1 MKAAVI
7 DRYGPPEVVE
17 IRDVPQPRPSPRQI
31 LVRVE
36 ATTVD
41 TADARIRGARFPR
54 GFALPAR
61 LAFGVRRP
69 RRPILGTSFAGAV
82 VEVGS
87 AVEGVAVGDRVAGM
101 SGFRLGCHAELV
113 AVPATKVAHIPD
125 AVSSPDAAGV
135 IFGGTTALFFLR
147 VCKILP
153 AQPGPAPR
161 VLVIGG
167 TGAVGVQAIQLARAS
182 GATVRAVAGHGRAAL
197 LAGLGSDH
205 LDHSRDELFDGSRYD
220 AVLDTVG
227 LLDARSARRL
237 LTDDGHAALI
247 AADLPQ
253 TLRARGR
260 VHTGT
265 ASERAEDVAHLL
277 ALLADQTVR
286 VVGDRLGF
294 DQIVEA
300 HRRVDSGHKTGSLVL
315 TW

>member
-17 IRDVPQPRPSPRQI
+17 LRDVEEPRPTAKQI

-36 ATTVD
+36 SATVD
-41 TADARIRGARFPR
+41 SADARIRGARFPR
-54 GFALPAR
+54 GFALGAR

-69 RRPILGTSFAGAV
+69 RRPILGTAFAGTV

-87 AVEGVAVGDRVAGM
+87 AATGVRVGDRVAGM

-113 AVPATKVAHIPD
+113 AVPATKVAPVPD
-125 AVSSPDAAGV
+125 AVSAADAAGV
-135 IFGGTTALFFLR
+135 LFGGTTALHFLR
-147 VCKILP
+147 ACRVV
-153 AQPGPAPR
+153 PGRPGHAPR
-161 VLVIGG
+161 VLVVGG
-167 TGAVGVQAIQLARAS
+167 AGAVGVQAIQLARAS
-182 GATVRAVAGHGRAAL
+182 GATVRATAGPGRAAL
-197 LAGLGSDH
+197 LAELGAEH

-277 ALLADQTVR
+277 ELLADRTVR

-294 DQIVEA
+294 DEIVEA